1 MVTERRPAVFLDRDG
16 VLNNSVVRGGK
27 PYPPQTLD
35 ELEVMPGAAQAVSQL
50 KAAGFVT
57 VIVTNQP
64 DVAKGKQT
72 RELVDAINHRVMS
85 ETGVDYLY
93 VCWCVEGDDC
103 DCYKPKPGMLIDAA
117 RDHGLDLAQSYMVG
131 DRWRDVGAGQNAGCK
146 TLFIE
151 WGYDE
156 KLSFQPDIVVDDVAE
171 AAQYIMTQ
179 ISTQAAE
186 GATRNG

>member
-1 MVTERRPAVFLDRDG
+1 VVTGRRPAVFLDRDG
-16 VLNNSVVRGGK
+16 VLNNSVVRDGK
-27 PYPPQTLD
+27 PYPPQNLD

-72 RELVDAINHRVMS
+72 REMVDAINHHVMA
-85 ETGVDYLY
+85 ETGVDHLY

-103 DCYKPKPGMLIDAA
+103 DCYKPKPGMLLAAA
-117 RDHGLDLAQSYMVG
+117 RDHGLDLSRSYMVG

-146 TLFIE
+146 TLFID

-156 KLSFQPDIVVDDVAE
+156 PLSDVPDAIVAGISEVPALVLSFE
-171 AAQYIMTQ
+171 ENTH
-179 ISTQAAE
+179 
-186 GATRNG
+186 